1 MEIPLRLSQQTGK
14 CVLIDLAKEVPTM
27 PELTP
32 KQQYDINQVAATME
46 LEDMPLDEKT
56 YNYLVQLATGEKT
69 IDQIIEE
76 IKKEYQNG

>member
-14 CVLIDLAKEVPTM
+14 CILTNPEKEVFTM

-32 KQQYDINQVAATME
+32 QQQYDIAQIAATMSI
-46 LEDMPLDEKT
+46 EDMPLDEKT
-56 YNYLVQLATGEKT
+56 YNYLVQLATNEKT

-76 IKKEYQNG
+76 IKKEYTNG